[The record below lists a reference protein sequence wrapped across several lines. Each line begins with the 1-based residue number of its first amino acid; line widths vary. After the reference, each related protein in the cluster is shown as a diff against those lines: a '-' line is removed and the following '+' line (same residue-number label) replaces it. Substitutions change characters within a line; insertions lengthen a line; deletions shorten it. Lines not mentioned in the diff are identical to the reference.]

1 MTTAYETD
9 FYQWTQQQ
17 AALIRQGLFSELDTA
32 HLIDEIEDMGGS
44 KERELESRLGVLLAH
59 LLKWEFQPA
68 RRGNSWRLTIK
79 EQRRRIDRLLKKN
92 PSLKPLFP
100 GTVIDAYGD
109 ARLMAAREMDCD
121 DSQFP
126 LECEFTVEQITG
138 DYWPEAL
145 MSDLSLLRAFVISVS
160 EHLEKFS
167 QDEIAVS
174 QELSREQEWL
184 ERANKL
190 MESYD
195 GSLTTRRP
203 AMTLLEIHA
212 FWDDEV
218 NVWVAESEDVPGLIT
233 EAETMEHLVER
244 LQVIILELMELNG
257 NQFGPFTFH
266 LVSERT
272 VIAQAQSFT
281 PPGAAGAGGGVQ
293 RGGRRW
299 RGPESAKDCGHA
311 GGRYR

>member
-138 DYWPEAL
+138 DYWPE
-145 MSDLSLLRAFVISVS
+145 
-160 EHLEKFS
+160 
-167 QDEIAVS
+167 
-174 QELSREQEWL
+174 
-184 ERANKL
+184 
-190 MESYD
+190 
-195 GSLTTRRP
+195 
-203 AMTLLEIHA
+203 
-212 FWDDEV
+212 
-218 NVWVAESEDVPGLIT
+218 
-233 EAETMEHLVER
+233 
-244 LQVIILELMELNG
+244 
-257 NQFGPFTFH
+257 
-266 LVSERT
+266 
-272 VIAQAQSFT
+272 
-281 PPGAAGAGGGVQ
+281 
-293 RGGRRW
+293 
-299 RGPESAKDCGHA
+299 
-311 GGRYR
+311 

>member
-109 ARLMAAREMDCD
+109 C
-121 DSQFP
+121 
-126 LECEFTVEQITG
+126 
-138 DYWPEAL
+138 
-145 MSDLSLLRAFVISVS
+145 LLYT
-160 EHLEKFS
+160 
-167 QDEIAVS
+167 
-174 QELSREQEWL
+174 SRC
-184 ERANKL
+184 
-190 MESYD
+190 
-195 GSLTTRRP
+195 
-203 AMTLLEIHA
+203 
-212 FWDDEV
+212 V
-218 NVWVAESEDVPGLIT
+218 
-233 EAETMEHLVER
+233 
-244 LQVIILELMELNG
+244 
-257 NQFGPFTFH
+257 
-266 LVSERT
+266 
-272 VIAQAQSFT
+272 
-281 PPGAAGAGGGVQ
+281 
-293 RGGRRW
+293 
-299 RGPESAKDCGHA
+299 
-311 GGRYR
+311 